1 MALPLFSTCVCAQ
14 SPAVYNL
21 SAIHFIGLDRYT
33 TEQGIAAS
41 GLRVGGSITLAD
53 LQAAAE
59 RLSRTGAFDSVSF
72 QYSSNGNDLTAQ
84 FGVTETKDV
93 LPCVFDNFVWFTD
106 ADLDRTLRQ
115 RVTFY
120 TGESPVRGD
129 SVAQI
134 RGALQD
140 LLRSNGIPGKVAEM
154 PSSLLGQKFSALL
167 FYVDGISLPIKD
179 ITFSGESAISDKQ
192 LSDAAAGLRNQ
203 NFSNTNVALYASATL
218 LPLYYRRGYLRSQ
231 FGRAG
236 VSVIDPNSKGP
247 VTDVSVTV
255 SVVEGN
261 QYFWSGVSWSG
272 NQALS
277 ASDLGKVLEMNPKDV
292 ANQEKIDTGFAN
304 ARKTYESQGFINVRI
319 TPTRNL
325 DDAVRLASYSVRI
338 DEGDQFHMGKV
349 YFDGLPERVAAA
361 LLKKWKLKPGD
372 VYDESYPADFLKDV
386 APKELAQ
393 QGGGFHVTSMKQDA
407 DANRLIVDVH
417 FGFH

>member
-1 MALPLFSTCVCAQ
+1 
-14 SPAVYNL
+14 
-21 SAIHFIGLDRYT
+21 
-33 TEQGIAAS
+33 
-41 GLRVGGSITLAD
+41 
-53 LQAAAE
+53 
-59 RLSRTGAFDSVSF
+59 
-72 QYSSNGNDLTAQ
+72 
-84 FGVTETKDV
+84 
-93 LPCVFDNFVWFTD
+93 
-106 ADLDRTLRQ
+106 
-115 RVTFY
+115 VTFY

-154 PSSLLGQKFSALL
+154 PSSLLGQKFNALL
-167 FYVDGISLPIKD
+167 FYVDGISLQIKD

-247 VTDVSVTV
+247 VTDVSVTF